1 MSGFAFVL
9 RYTIFINVLEFSTRL
24 SLTDLNPLQN
34 NDPSRHK
41 FQNSP
46 TTVTA
51 FHGTSLASADL
62 ILKHGASSNVT
73 NCGQYGRGFYVG
85 CGRLGIPIKYAFD
98 KYFGPTL
105 IIGSYAR
112 GWFSRTET
120 NSVFPEDNR
129 DSGGCGNDWIGTM
142 MNNNYMFYPEHV
154 VEIRRATK
162 EVCFFR
168 FFQVYITSFCLRI
181 TLHKQTGM
189 GRAEGKV
196 QSVLR
201 REAIRTSKEDER

>member
-1 MSGFAFVL
+1 MRYVCFCL
-9 RYTIFINVLEFSTRL
+9 RKPLIHNNILEKS
-24 SLTDLNPLQN
+24 QN

-73 NCGQYGRGFYVG
+73 KAGQYGRGFYVG

-98 KYFGPTL
+98 KYFGPAL

-162 EVCFFR
+162 EVCF
-168 FFQVYITSFCLRI
+168 L
-181 TLHKQTGM
+181 
-189 GRAEGKV
+189 
-196 QSVLR
+196 
-201 REAIRTSKEDER
+201 